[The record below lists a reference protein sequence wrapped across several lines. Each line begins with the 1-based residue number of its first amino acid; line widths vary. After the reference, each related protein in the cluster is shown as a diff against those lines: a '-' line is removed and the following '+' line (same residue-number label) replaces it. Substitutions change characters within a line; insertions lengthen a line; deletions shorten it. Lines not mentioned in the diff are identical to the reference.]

1 MPPIIQ
7 KSLNQASIRVAGNEE
22 ARGVNRVR
30 LTAPYNSTS
39 KTNVRNEA
47 NDLPP
52 SFPRKRESSSAH
64 SAVSV
69 IPTAPPCHSE
79 RSRGI

>member
-1 MPPIIQ
+1 MPLIIRN
-7 KSLNQASIRVAGNEE
+7 SLNQVSVRVTGDEE
-22 ARGVNRVR
+22 ARGVNRGR

-52 SFPRKRESSSAH
+52 GYR
-64 SAVSV
+64 
-69 IPTAPPCHSE
+69 
-79 RSRGI
+79 